1 MSAVDDILGAMPA
14 DQISQQVG
22 ASPDEVRTAAAAVL
36 PALLGGLQANAGDPS
51 GAGSILQALGQHDDD
66 LLTGGADLSAIDE
79 QDGTAIASHIFG
91 DQEDEVVNRLGGLPA
106 VGRLGRRRRP
116 RAGSCCRSSP
126 RWCSPGWP
134 TACSRVGAAGSAEA
148 PRARR
153 PTPRPRSRAAVVA
166 ALPARSTTCCAT
178 CSAARPVGRRR
189 PVGLVGRWRVSGRL
203 RPRQHHRGR
212 ARRHPRWRASLTGFP
227 TVSGRQEAARCRRA
241 QDATADPRRRAAHHA
256 VSAGM
261 PR

>member
-106 VGRLGRRRRP
+106 VGGSGAGGALVRKLLPILAPMVLSWLANRVLKGGGGGLGGGTAAAQPDTSPSLPGGGGGSTPGSLDDMLRDVLGSATGGGSSTPSGSSAGGGSAAGFDPGSIIGDVLGGILGGGRR
-116 RAGSCCRSSP
+116 
-126 RWCSPGWP
+126 
-134 TACSRVGAAGSAEA
+134 
-148 PRARR
+148 
-153 PTPRPRSRAAVVA
+153 
-166 ALPARSTTCCAT
+166 
-178 CSAARPVGRRR
+178 
-189 PVGLVGRWRVSGRL
+189 
-203 RPRQHHRGR
+203 
-212 ARRHPRWRASLTGFP
+212 
-227 TVSGRQEAARCRRA
+227 
-241 QDATADPRRRAAHHA
+241 
-256 VSAGM
+256 
-261 PR
+261 

>member
-106 VGRLGRRRRP
+106 VGGSGAGGALVRKLLPILAPMVLSWLANRVLKGGGGGLGGGTAAAQP
-116 RAGSCCRSSP
+116 DTSP
-126 RWCSPGWP
+126 SPSLP
-134 TACSRVGAAGSAEA
+134 AA
-148 PRARR
+148 
-153 PTPRPRSRAAVVA
+153 AAA

-178 CSAARPVGRRR
+178 CSAARPVGGPRRRRARR
-189 PVGLVGRWRVSGRL
+189 PVAGQRPASTPAASSGTCSAASSVAGVAD
-203 RPRQHHRGR
+203 HHGR
-212 ARRHPRWRASLTGFP
+212 ARSSP
-227 TVSGRQEAARCRRA
+227 TTRM
-241 QDATADPRRRAAHHA
+241 TAPNPAAHHA

>member
-79 QDGTAIASHIFG
+79 QDGTAIAGHIFG

-106 VGRLGRRRRP
+106 VGGSGAGGALVRKLLPILAPMVLSWLANRVLKGGGGGLGGGT
-116 RAGSCCRSSP
+116 AGGQADSTPSL
-126 RWCSPGWP
+126 PG
-134 TACSRVGAAGSAEA
+134 GGGGSAPGSLDDMLRDVLGSA
-148 PRARR
+148 TGGSSA
-153 PTPRPRSRAAVVA
+153 TP
-166 ALPARSTTCCAT
+166 L
-178 CSAARPVGRRR
+178 
-189 PVGLVGRWRVSGRL
+189 GLVVRWRVSGRL
-203 RPRQHHRGR
+203 RPRQHHR
-212 ARRHPRWRASLTGFP
+212 
-227 TVSGRQEAARCRRA
+227 
-241 QDATADPRRRAAHHA
+241 
-256 VSAGM
+256 
-261 PR
+261 